1 MNICR
6 VVSSALH
13 CAAPRRDNE
22 LFKVTVVARYGRFP
36 PGPRGTQNA
45 RPADH
50 HGRRHTRASSRSCI
64 AEVDDLEEEREEERG
79 EKKFKNANGG
89 SLLRGQTILVE
100 RVSSCREAV
109 EEVRLF
115 FQVQGP
121 EVVEPLTPTSVPFRS
136 DFEEGI
142 RVIDQRC
149 FSLLSHRQ
157 LFFSLN
163 ISRYMLTLLEII

>member
-1 MNICR
+1 M
-6 VVSSALH
+6 
-13 CAAPRRDNE
+13 AAFH
-22 LFKVTVVARYGRFP
+22 LAHG
-36 PGPRGTQNA
+36 
-45 RPADH
+45 
-50 HGRRHTRASSRSCI
+50 GRRTRGRPTTTAGVTRVLLRDRVSPRLTTSKRK
-64 AEVDDLEEEREEERG
+64 ERRRE

-115 FQVQGP
+115 FQVQGL
-121 EVVEPLTPTSVPFRS
+121 EVVEPLTSTSVPFRS

-163 ISRYMLTLLEII
+163 ISVTRYMLTLLEII

>member
-1 MNICR
+1 M
-6 VVSSALH
+6 
-13 CAAPRRDNE
+13 AAFH
-22 LFKVTVVARYGRFP
+22 LAHG
-36 PGPRGTQNA
+36 
-45 RPADH
+45 
-50 HGRRHTRASSRSCI
+50 GRRTRGRPTTTAGVTRVLLRDRVSPRLTTSKRK
-64 AEVDDLEEEREEERG
+64 ERRREEKRSLRTRMEEAYFAARQSSWNG
-79 EKKFKNANGG
+79 CRRVEKRSRKSG
-89 SLLRGQTILVE
+89 
-100 RVSSCREAV
+100 C
-109 EEVRLF
+109 F

>member
-1 MNICR
+1 MAAFHLAHGGRATRGRPTTTAGVTR
-6 VVSSALH
+6 VLLRDRVS
-13 CAAPRRDNE
+13 PRLTTSKRKE
-22 LFKVTVVARYGRFP
+22 
-36 PGPRGTQNA
+36 
-45 RPADH
+45 
-50 HGRRHTRASSRSCI
+50 RR
-64 AEVDDLEEEREEERG
+64 RE

-142 RVIDQRC
+142 RC

-163 ISRYMLTLLEII
+163 ISVTRYMLTLLEII

>member
-1 MNICR
+1 MAAFHLAHGGRTTRGRPTTTAGVTR
-6 VVSSALH
+6 VLLRDRVS
-13 CAAPRRDNE
+13 PRLTTSKRKE
-22 LFKVTVVARYGRFP
+22 
-36 PGPRGTQNA
+36 
-45 RPADH
+45 
-50 HGRRHTRASSRSCI
+50 RR
-64 AEVDDLEEEREEERG
+64 RE

-142 RVIDQRC
+142 RC

-163 ISRYMLTLLEII
+163 ISVTRYMLTLLEII

>member
-1 MNICR
+1 MAAFHLAHGGRTTRGRPTTTAGVTR
-6 VVSSALH
+6 VLLRDRVS
-13 CAAPRRDNE
+13 PRLTTSKRKE
-22 LFKVTVVARYGRFP
+22 
-36 PGPRGTQNA
+36 
-45 RPADH
+45 
-50 HGRRHTRASSRSCI
+50 RR
-64 AEVDDLEEEREEERG
+64 RE

-142 RVIDQRC
+142 RVIDQHC
-149 FSLLSHRQ
+149 FSLLSTI
-157 LFFSLN
+157 FFPSFLN
-163 ISRYMLTLLEII
+163 ISVTRYMLTLLEII

>member
-1 MNICR
+1 MAAFHLAHGGRTTRGRPTTTAGVTR
-6 VVSSALH
+6 VLLRDRVS
-13 CAAPRRDNE
+13 PRLTTSKRKE
-22 LFKVTVVARYGRFP
+22 
-36 PGPRGTQNA
+36 
-45 RPADH
+45 
-50 HGRRHTRASSRSCI
+50 RR
-64 AEVDDLEEEREEERG
+64 RE

-115 FQVQGP
+115 FQVQGL
-121 EVVEPLTPTSVPFRS
+121 EVVEPLTSTSVPFRS

-142 RVIDQRC
+142 RC

-157 LFFSLN
+157 LFFSSIYL
-163 ISRYMLTLLEII
+163 